1 MKFGYWLIIGLGS
14 VLPAWGSPISV
25 PIDSLEM
32 LDQLR
37 IRIEH
42 EEFDGIANDG
52 PVISVKMSWQP
63 VPEDKDFPPR
73 FDLILF
79 RSTGGRRMW
88 TITRPNAEGVCVSE
102 FAISKSDAE
111 NAQLVFSNGQNV
123 VHGFSL
129 ADFLEGFPD
138 PRLGFGVP
146 SSTERGKSAEQD
158 ADDQAPAR
166 AESKAE

>member
-1 MKFGYWLIIGLGS
+1 MGLGS
-14 VLPAWGSPISV
+14 VLPVWGSPISV

-32 LDQLR
+32 LDRLQ

-42 EEFDGIANDG
+42 EEFEDIANDG
-52 PVISVKMSWQP
+52 PIISVKMTWKP
-63 VPEDKDFPPR
+63 VPEDKNFPPR

-79 RSTGGRRMW
+79 HPTGGRRMW
-88 TITRPNAEGVCVSE
+88 TITRPNAEGICASE

-111 NAQLVFSNGQNV
+111 HAQLVFSNGQNV

-129 ADFLEGFPD
+129 ADFLEGFPE
-138 PRLGFGVP
+138 PELGFGAP
-146 SSTERGKSAEQD
+146 SPTERDKSAEQD